1 MRRQHRD
8 SDSSTI
14 NPPPRDHVLL
24 LLAELVDTQ
33 THRIARLEI
42 DRRGF
47 PAHAYTRRRARRD
60 DVPRLEGHETTDV
73 ADQRG
78 NAEDHGPRVAGLHA
92 LAVHIEPHVKVLH
105 VTDFVAGDKPGTDG
119 AEGVAAF
126 TLVPR
131 AATFDLEL
139 AFGDIVD
146 HDIAGD
152 ALEGSALL
160 DVARGG
166 SDDDAEL
173 DFPVGLLRVFRD
185 HDLII
190 RSLQAADRLGKDD
203 RLGGNGLV

>member
-1 MRRQHRD
+1 CSYSYCH
-8 SDSSTI
+8 
-14 NPPPRDHVLL
+14 PPPLDH
-24 LLAELVDTQ
+24 
-33 THRIARLEI
+33 
-42 DRRGF
+42 
-47 PAHAYTRRRARRD
+47 PPSPTRRSSD
-60 DVPRLEGHETTDV
+60 LHETTDV

-78 NAEDHGPRVAGLHA
+78 NAEDHGPRVAALHA

-152 ALEGSALL
+152 ALERSALL

-166 SDDDAEL
+166 SDDD
-173 DFPVGLLRVFRD
+173 
-185 HDLII
+185 
-190 RSLQAADRLGKDD
+190 
-203 RLGGNGLV
+203 